1 MTQNSTVTNI
11 RFKISDEIV
20 NGFAFDG
27 YLYCLKCQISSS
39 IHSKIRDHTL
49 KDIKKKFEQLNQL
62 AKTSDRNKFFIGKS
76 SKMLELVEFLFNTSF
91 EKNINH
97 PEIQGEILKN
107 KAKII
112 EKWIDPLLDCL
123 CEALPYHSVPLYLKK
138 YLKIVSKLAYSIKE
152 SDSLEDNTQ
161 EWEASQSQSKYFT
174 FIYLIYS
181 IRWIFSWE
189 IS

>member
-1 MTQNSTVTNI
+1 MITKYALKSLFNYLITSNNLEFILEDLRKRMTQNSTVANI

-27 YLYCLKCQISSS
+27 YLYCLKCQISSF
-39 IHSKIRDHTL
+39 IHSKIHDHTL

-91 EKNINH
+91 EKNKNH
-97 PEIQGEILKN
+97 PEIQGEILEN

-112 EKWIDPLLDCL
+112 EK
-123 CEALPYHSVPLYLKK
+123 
-138 YLKIVSKLAYSIKE
+138 
-152 SDSLEDNTQ
+152 
-161 EWEASQSQSKYFT
+161 
-174 FIYLIYS
+174 
-181 IRWIFSWE
+181 
-189 IS
+189 